1 MWKDFFMDT
10 RSQITIRTKK
20 LGVLIRDARLASRKT
35 IQECADAIGVTKG
48 VFKSYEEGRR
58 APSLPELEVLV
69 YFLKLPI
76 DHFWGNEA
84 ISDDQPVTAPLDLP
98 RLLLVRQ
105 RMIGALLRQAREKA
119 NKSVRELSQET
130 GISSNRLK
138 AFELGERPIPVPDLE
153 VLLGALNS
161 RVEDMFD
168 ESGPVGQWLSEQKA
182 IRNFLKLPSELRTF
196 ASQPVNIPYLELAR
210 KLSAMSTERLR
221 SVAEG
226 LLDITF

>member
-1 MWKDFFMDT
+1 MDT

-20 LGVLIRDARLASRKT
+20 LGVLLRDARLASRKT
-35 IQECADAIGVTKG
+35 LQECGEAVGVTKG
-48 VFKSYEEGRR
+48 IFKSYEEGRR
-58 APSLPELEVLV
+58 SPSLPELEVLV

-76 DHFWGNEA
+76 NHFWGNEA
-84 ISDDQPVTAPLDLP
+84 ISDDDPSTAQFDLP

-105 RMIGALLRQAREKA
+105 RMIGALLRQQREKA
-119 NKSVRELSQET
+119 NKSVRDLSQET
-130 GISSNRLK
+130 GIPSSRLK

-153 VLLGALNS
+153 VLLGALDS
-161 RVEDMFD
+161 HVEGMFD
-168 ESGPVGQWLSEQKA
+168 QSGPVGQWMGEQKA
-182 IRNFLKLPSELRTF
+182 IRDFLKLPADLRSF

-210 KLSAMSTERLR
+210 KLSNLSTDRLR

>member
-1 MWKDFFMDT
+1 MDT

-20 LGVLIRDARLASRKT
+20 LGVLLRDARLASRKT
-35 IQECADAIGVTKG
+35 LQECAEAVGVTKG
-48 VFKSYEEGRR
+48 IFKSYEEGRR
-58 APSLPELEVLV
+58 SPSLPELEVLV

-76 DHFWGNEA
+76 NHFWGNEA

-105 RMIGALLRQAREKA
+105 RMIGALLRQVREKA

-130 GISSNRLK
+130 GIPSSRLK

-153 VLLGALNS
+153 VLLGALDS
-161 RVEDMFD
+161 RVDELFD
-168 ESGPVGQWLSEQKA
+168 QSGPVGQWMSDQKA
-182 IRNFLKLPSELRTF
+182 IHDFLKLPTDLRAF

-210 KLSAMSTERLR
+210 KLSSMSTDRLR